1 MIYQLDKHNYEKVGP
16 LFAGLA
22 EYSCTVDG
30 VLDGTRTG
38 KIYVDDVQNPLSA
51 FMYSGEW
58 YYLAGKAN
66 NADFN
71 RALNTLMMSDD
82 FAKDPCRGSDDG
94 VFLTCDS
101 GDWYGQ
107 FVTICGELPIIE
119 APRKRYVFKEAPF
132 DWRERIPDGFTLR
145 PLDKDLLESDLKNV
159 EVVHEWMQ
167 ADWANA
173 VDVYKQR
180 GVGMCA
186 ILGDE
191 IASWCFTASI
201 GGNACE
207 MGIETDPNYQ
217 RKGLG
222 TLTAV
227 AAADACQKAGF
238 EIIDWNCDAGN
249 LGSWG
254 VAEKAGFV
262 LEREY
267 TAYTYLFD
275 AVIHFGLGGF
285 IFFRAK
291 QYQKAIEW
299 FEKAFAAGDA
309 PARIYHRAA
318 LAYAT
323 IGDGNNANKHL
334 NAAIDGGWAQLE
346 TTKSCEEFNNLHG
359 TPEWETVLT
368 RIQENI
374 DRAEEAE

>member
-1 MIYQLDKHNYEKVGP
+1 MIYQLNKHDYEKVHP

-30 VLDGTRTG
+30 VLDSTRTG
-38 KIYVDDVQNPLSA
+38 KIYVDDTDNPLSA

-58 YYLAGKAN
+58 YYLAGKTD

-71 RALNTLMMSDD
+71 RALNTLIMSDE
-82 FAKDPCRGSDDG
+82 FAEDPCRGTDDE
-94 VFLTCDS
+94 VFFTCDS
-101 GDWYGQ
+101 GDWSER
-107 FVTICGELPIIE
+107 FVTICGDRQIIE

-132 DWRERIPDGFTLR
+132 DWRERIPDGFTFR

-159 EVVHEWMQ
+159 EEVHEWMK

-186 ILGDE
+186 IHGDE

-207 MGIETDPNYQ
+207 MGIETSPDYQ
-217 RKGLG
+217 RQGLG

-227 AAADACQKAGF
+227 AAADACLQAGF
-238 EIIDWNCDAGN
+238 TVIDWNCNKIN

-267 TAYTYLFD
+267 TAYTYIFD
-275 AVIHFGLGGF
+275 AVIHFAVGGN
-285 IFFRAK
+285 ILFRSK
-291 QYQKAIEW
+291 QYKKATEW
-299 FEKAFAAGDA
+299 YEKSISAGDA
-309 PARIYHRAA
+309 SFKIYYIAARSHAA
-318 LAYAT
+318 N
-323 IGDGNNANKHL
+323 GDSDNAIKHL
-334 NAAIDGGWAQLE
+334 NAAIDKGWEHLE
-346 TTKSCEEFNNLHG
+346 STKSCEEFNILHG
-359 TPEWETVLT
+359 TPEWEAVLT
-368 RIQENI
+368 RITKNLEKN
-374 DRAEEAE
+374 DSG